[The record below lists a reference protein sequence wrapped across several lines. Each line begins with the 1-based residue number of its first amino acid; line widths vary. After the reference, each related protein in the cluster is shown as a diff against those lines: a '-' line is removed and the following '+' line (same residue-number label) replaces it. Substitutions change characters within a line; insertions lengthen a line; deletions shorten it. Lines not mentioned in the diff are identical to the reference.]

1 MRVARLTLAAA
12 FALAFPVAASAQTE
26 GTAAEPTPAPAAEA
40 DKAAAAPA
48 PTEAQPD
55 SPTEAKP
62 GEAGHAAEAKGAH
75 PSAEHTGGGEH
86 AAGGE
91 HGEAHHEP
99 AHGIVNWWSWD
110 YGPKAKDPTHRGWPA
125 PFGFMLINFVIF
137 LGILSRLLF
146 KPLKNMAASRHEE
159 IRRNLDAASKLRA
172 EAEAKLREYE
182 DKVKNVDAEIDAL
195 VTQLRSEA
203 EAEKAR
209 IIANA
214 EAEAQRLRA
223 DAQKQIDSE
232 MARIRAELKAQL
244 VDSVVGIAEQILT
257 KNIGADDQR
266 KMAERYVADLE
277 KTGARS

>member
-1 MRVARLTLAAA
+1 MRRSIMTIV
-12 FALAFPVAASAQTE
+12 
-26 GTAAEPTPAPAAEA
+26 
-40 DKAAAAPA
+40 AAAALAWPLASFAEEPA
-48 PTEAQPD
+48 PTEAP
-55 SPTEAKP
+55 K
-62 GEAGHAAEAKGAH
+62 AAEAAKPAEGEHAAQ
-75 PSAEHTGGGEH
+75 PGAEHHQPGAEHH

-91 HGEAHHEP
+91 HAEGHHEE
-99 AHGIVNWWSWD
+99 HGIVNWWSWD
-110 YGPKAKDPTHRGWPA
+110 YGPKAKDPAHRHWPA
-125 PFGFMLINFVIF
+125 PFGFMLINFAIF

-146 KPLKNMAASRHEE
+146 KPLKAMAASRHEE

-182 DKVKNVDAEIDAL
+182 DKVKNVDAEIDSL
-195 VTQLRSEA
+195 VAQLRAEA

-232 MARIRAELKAQL
+232 LARVRAELKSQL
-244 VDSVVGIAEQILT
+244 VETVVATAESILT
-257 KNIGADDQR
+257 KNIGADDHR

-277 KTGARS
+277 KAGARS